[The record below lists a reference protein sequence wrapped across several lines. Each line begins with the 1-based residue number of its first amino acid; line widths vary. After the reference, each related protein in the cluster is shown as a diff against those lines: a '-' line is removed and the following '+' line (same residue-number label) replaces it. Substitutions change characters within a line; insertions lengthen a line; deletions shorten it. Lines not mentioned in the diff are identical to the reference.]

1 MSANLFITS
10 TIDWIDRIRWDESKA
25 NRLKA
30 LRGDDSVQS
39 LADRTGISQ
48 QLINRLE
55 KNQVSPTSLTGKP
68 PTVAWETLK
77 AICKGLSVSVEEFLW
92 IQVVTV
98 SKDFSKTP

>member
-55 KNQVSPTSLTGKP
+55 KNQTSPTSRSGKP
-68 PTVAWETLK
+68 PTVAWETLE
-77 AICKGLSVSVEEFLW
+77 AMCTGLSVSVADFLQ
-92 IQVVTV
+92 IQVVSV
-98 SKDFSKTP
+98 SKDFSKNA